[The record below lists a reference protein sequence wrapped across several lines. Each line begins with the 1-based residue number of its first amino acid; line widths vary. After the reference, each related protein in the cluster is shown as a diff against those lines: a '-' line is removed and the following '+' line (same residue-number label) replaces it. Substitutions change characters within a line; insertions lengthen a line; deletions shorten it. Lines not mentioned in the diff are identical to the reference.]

1 MRSHRQARRAERARA
16 AVSKPLAPTGAS
28 GETSDASV
36 DSPGPFDVSKQ
47 TAAAGDAGGVAE
59 PVPAGALGVTGAG
72 EQHSGTQR
80 RTVASAGIIA
90 VGQLLSSV
98 LGFVRS
104 EVLNALFFGVPSG
117 AFVAALRPI
126 QQVSDLIIQGSVS
139 GALIPTF
146 VDYSEAGKREDLCH
160 VYSTIANLVVVVM
173 TVGVV
178 AVEIAAPIFVPRLAS
193 RSQFGDAGLALIV
206 TLVRITAIS
215 LYGLGLYAVTSGL
228 LYALKEVVYPA
239 FATGIYHIGI
249 IVCGVAALGL
259 AAHQLS
265 LSLGD
270 VTRSG
275 AGAAAAMQAQF
286 VGAHG
291 LAIGA
296 AAGAFGEFLVLIP
309 GLRRARVVWRP
320 AMDLRHPGVRQILR
334 LYGPLVAG
342 LLISVAQQVFDVY
355 LWLHSPGGAPENA
368 TALQTGT
375 MLVQFPVGLV
385 ASALSLAVLPLLAA
399 AASRNDTVDFKRTLG
414 LGLRLGL
421 LLMVPAMTGLILL
434 RVPILALLFQHGTCQ
449 TGCTVRNALA
459 VQNYAYQLPFV
470 AIDQLLIA
478 AFYARKNTIVP
489 TVVGVVAIGCYLLI
503 AVPFGLTVGL
513 PALAFANTIYIVSHA
528 IILFALLTLAIGGFA
543 NRALLGGVGR
553 ILIAAAVMGLI
564 CWLGVAFL
572 PRVAP
577 ALFAP
582 GRASGEALLIVIA
595 GGLGSLAYFSLIHL
609 FGVEEARLLSGIV
622 RGKLG
627 GRR

>member
-1 MRSHRQARRAERARA
+1 MRSQKQARRAERERA
-16 AVSKPLAPTGAS
+16 AARNISEPAPAGDDSAAS
-28 GETSDASV
+28 FPETPPPSDASELMEAV
-36 DSPGPFDVSKQ
+36 
-47 TAAAGDAGGVAE
+47 AVAE
-59 PVPAGALGVTGAG
+59 DAESPSAATAPGDTPTDDQRSGV
-72 EQHSGTQR
+72 QR

-146 VDYSEAGKREDLCH
+146 VDYGEGGKREELCR
-160 VYSTIANLVVVVM
+160 VYSTVANLVVIVM
-173 TVGVV
+173 TVAV
-178 AVEIAAPIFVPRLAS
+178 AVVEIAAPIFVPHLAS
-193 RSQFGDAGLALIV
+193 REQFGDAGLALIV
-206 TLVRITAIS
+206 TLVRITALS

-239 FATGIYHIGI
+239 FATGVYHIGI
-249 IVCGVAALGL
+249 IVCGVASLGL
-259 AAHQLS
+259 AAHQLG
-265 LSLGD
+265 LSLGG
-270 VTRSG
+270 VTRTG
-275 AGAAAAMQAQF
+275 AESAAAAQAQF
-286 VGAHG
+286 AGAHG

-296 AAGAFGEFLVLIP
+296 AVGALGEFLVLIP
-309 GLRRARVVWRP
+309 GLRRVRVVWRP
-320 AMDLRHPGVRQILR
+320 VLDLRHPGVRQILR

-342 LLISVAQQVFDVY
+342 LFLSVAQQVFDVY

-399 AASRNDTVDFKRTLG
+399 AASRNDTASFKRTLG

-434 RVPILALLFQHGTCQ
+434 RVPILTLLFQHGTCQ
-449 TGCTVRNALA
+449 TGCTTRNALA

-489 TVVGVVAIGCYLLI
+489 TIVGIGSIGFYLLV
-503 AVPFGLTVGL
+503 AVPFGLTIGL
-513 PALAFANTIYIVSHA
+513 PALAFANTTYIVSHA
-528 IILFALLTLAIGGFA
+528 VILFTLLTLAIGSFA
-543 NRALLGGVGR
+543 NRALISGVGR
-553 ILIAAAVMGLI
+553 ILLAAAAMGLI
-564 CWLGVAFL
+564 CWLGVTAL
-572 PRVAP
+572 PRLAP

-582 GRASGEALLIVIA
+582 DHAGGEALILLVA
-595 GGLGSLAYFSLIHL
+595 GGLGSLAYFVLIHL
-609 FGVEEARLLSGIV
+609 FGIEETRLIAGIV
-622 RGKLG
+622 RNKLG
-627 GRR
+627 RSR